1 MSKEHYFIVRI
12 SAIEGEDGTALEA
25 SLVNDMVDQRF
36 SKVSVWDDD
45 RGTWDKAHAH
55 LEEHNAY
62 VLMLTEA
69 LARMPKVFIQ

>member
-12 SAIEGEDGTALEA
+12 TQGESENGAFLEA

-36 SKVSVWDDD
+36 SKGSVWDDD

-69 LARMPKVFIQ
+69 LAKIPKVFI